1 MISMNGRPTTVNLTG
16 PVNRPR
22 LIPTI
27 RVVSTRR
34 KRGNHIRGIS
44 AVSSVFKFVHYLE
57 RAAIVENRR
66 TVLPSQ
72 SACPLQSFPFP
83 FCSPMMAISLD
94 PKKNARLRCPVRNDL
109 DRTHTFA
116 LPNQP
121 CSAPSG
127 FNFQRFVIL
136 RFQHRPLVG
145 LLVFVLA

>member
-1 MISMNGRPTTVNLTG
+1 MHPAQWIRGEKLNNYQMCKVAIHHSSWWFVRNFFSNGRSL
-16 PVNRPR
+16 
-22 LIPTI
+22 LL
-27 RVVSTRR
+27 
-34 KRGNHIRGIS
+34 
-44 AVSSVFKFVHYLE
+44 YLE

-66 TVLPSQ
+66 TVPPSQ